1 MEVIKLK
8 KEKYIEL
15 NFKNLKK
22 FSIAAIITGVIL
34 LSMMYNVNNN
44 IFIMPSTDNKI
55 IIGLFFVLNLLLLV
69 FSFGGFLTSVLL
81 ILFTIVG
88 NTIFS
93 KKAEKLYKKRV
104 LKVQEYLNAKDFSDV
119 LLKKY
124 DPGIIPVEKFVCTAK
139 LDENGNIIYKVSLDY
154 VAQTDDYEKFLKHFD
169 IQN

>member
-22 FSIAAIITGVIL
+22 FSIAAIITGIIFL
-34 LSMMYNVNNN
+34 LMLYIVNNN

-55 IIGLFFVLNLLLLV
+55 IIGLFFMLNFLFL
-69 FSFGGFLTSVLL
+69 FISFVGFIVSIELT
-81 ILFTIVG
+81 LFTIIYNV
-88 NTIFS
+88 IFS
-93 KKAEKLYKKRV
+93 KIAKKSYKKKV
-104 LKVQEYLNAKDFSDV
+104 LKVQESLNAKDFSDV

-154 VAQTDDYEKFLKHFD
+154 VAQTDDYEKFLEHFD

>member
-22 FSIAAIITGVIL
+22 FSIAAIITGIIF
-34 LSMMYNVNNN
+34 LSMLYIVNNN
-44 IFIMPSTDNKI
+44 IMPWTDNKI
-55 IIGLFFVLNLLLLV
+55 IIGLFLALILLLL
-69 FSFGGFLTSVLL
+69 FISFGCFLTSVLFM
-81 ILFTIVG
+81 LFTIIG

-154 VAQTDDYEKFLKHFD
+154 VAQTDDYEKFLELFD